1 MDVIEL
7 YRLSEWFE
15 EQYSEL
21 GGKYTQLAKVL
32 KHNSTQPLQQPVEEL
47 LTDLTHFL
55 RHMPVETLSLQQLAL
70 LEKIGIEHLIGAKGA
85 RFAEDAV
92 KTTSYDPATA
102 EVDIRTA
109 NDMLGQAAG
118 HLSHYGTSI
127 KQFGL
132 SENSL
137 QADADHATIR
147 IIFKSDASM
156 NNVKDWRDYSKD
168 WHDIIRG
175 VAMSVGETPED
186 VKVVGASKGSLVMV
200 LAGTATVTTLL
211 AVIAKNLTGISKNVI
226 SAKIAWEEYKQK
238 AIVTQ
243 TMDRLAK
250 EAALA
255 ALPAPVAGDA
265 QNALESAVDKILGF
279 AEKGGEMDF
288 VAPSENDEDE
298 ENELMEAF
306 ATTRAAIAEFQEE
319 RQSVLLLE
327 NKVGGDEP

>member
-1 MDVIEL
+1 
-7 YRLSEWFE
+7 LSE
-15 EQYSEL
+15 
-21 GGKYTQLAKVL
+21 T
-32 KHNSTQPLQQPVEEL
+32 
-47 LTDLTHFL
+47 
-55 RHMPVETLSLQQLAL
+55 
-70 LEKIGIEHLIGAKGA
+70 
-85 RFAEDAV
+85 
-92 KTTSYDPATA
+92 
-102 EVDIRTA
+102 
-109 NDMLGQAAG
+109 
-118 HLSHYGTSI
+118 
-127 KQFGL
+127 
-132 SENSL
+132 SL

-156 NNVKDWRDYSKD
+156 NNVKDWKDYSKD

-243 TMDRLAK
+243 TMEREHKKALKDQRDEGLRLAK
-250 EAALA
+250 AAALA

-288 VAPSENDEDE
+288 VAPSKNDEEE

-319 RQSVLLLE
+319 GVSC
-327 NKVGGDEP
+327 G